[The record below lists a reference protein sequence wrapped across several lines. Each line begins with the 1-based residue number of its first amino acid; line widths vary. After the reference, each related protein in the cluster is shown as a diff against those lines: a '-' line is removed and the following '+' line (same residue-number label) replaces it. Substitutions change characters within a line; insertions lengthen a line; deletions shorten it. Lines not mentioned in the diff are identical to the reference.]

1 MRAYVRNGSRI
12 SRASHLCHQRSCKP
26 NTSLI
31 DWHPSRE
38 IVLKEV
44 PSRWRRPCHAA
55 DISYHRKRPQPNNE
69 KNIFLVISSVL
80 SRKFFRL
87 GLCTEKQ
94 ETYPT
99 MTDLL
104 RHADLLNCV
113 KLPRVLASLSRHS
126 NCYVALQL
134 LLAARLAVSR
144 SLPSTLCCKLKSI
157 TPINLAGERNGDG
170 DCFAWVQTNAVF
182 FPFSVR
188 THFLWMSTGGCIF
201 SPFLA
206 G

>member
-1 MRAYVRNGSRI
+1 MRGYVRNGWRI
-12 SRASHLCHQRSCKP
+12 SRASHICHQGSCKP

-31 DWHPSRE
+31 DWHPKQRSCFKGSAESLRE
-38 IVLKEV
+38 TLPRSWHILSSKVATNEQ
-44 PSRWRRPCHAA
+44 RR
-55 DISYHRKRPQPNNE
+55 
-69 KNIFLVISSVL
+69 NIFLVISGVL
-80 SRKFFRL
+80 SRKFFRS

-94 ETYPT
+94 DSNPT

-113 KLPRVLASLSRHS
+113 KLPRVLALLSRHS

-170 DCFAWVQTNAVF
+170 DCFAWVQINAVS

-188 THFLWMSTGGCIF
+188 THFLWMSTGRCIF